1 MGGWL
6 LPTRLTSCV
15 CCLALLMFSPFHSAR
30 MARRSISDF
39 GRFVSIA
46 ALCVHRCTRRTFR
59 GFNGSLAG
67 FERFVLELTSRAVSA
82 VAL

>member
-30 MARRSISDF
+30 MARRSISGF

-46 ALCVHRCTRRTFR
+46 ALCVHRCTRATF
-59 GFNGSLAG
+59 G
-67 FERFVLELTSRAVSA
+67 LTFSDASRHPSREGLFAASTEV
-82 VAL
+82 